1 VFDPP
6 AASAQATRDTIAT
19 VTFDPPAQKAG
30 TSGPAADGE
39 SGGMNEKQNAGSYVP
54 AGSFARVVILNGL
67 DAPTGGQSQSNPH
80 PVLLRI
86 IDPATM
92 PNGFRV
98 DLKNCMVSA
107 EGTGDIAAER
117 AMVRLSRLSCIDPKG
132 GAIDIQVRGYVAGE
146 DGKAGLRGRVQ
157 TKTGQ
162 LLANALLASVG
173 SGIGEAFKAAAETT
187 TTTPLG
193 GVMTSTTP
201 GEGFQRG
208 FGAGTQ
214 RAFDMLAR
222 YYVQLAEK
230 IFPVI
235 EVDGGRV
242 ADIVFTRGFVLE
254 GR

>member
-6 AASAQATRDTIAT
+6 VAATAGPRETIAT
-19 VTFDPPAQKAG
+19 VTFDPAPAKAATPG
-30 TSGPAADGE
+30 AAADGE
-39 SGGMNEKQNAGSYVP
+39 SGGVNEEQPAGRYVP

-80 PVLLRI
+80 PILLRI

-98 DLKNCMVSA
+98 DLRNCMVSA
-107 EGTGDIAAER
+107 EGTGDLAAER

-162 LLANALLASVG
+162 ILANALLASVG
-173 SGIGEAFKAAAETT
+173 SGIGEAFKAASETT

-193 GVMTSTTP
+193 GVVTTTTP

-222 YYVQLAEK
+222 YYVNLAEK
-230 IFPVI
+230 LFPVV